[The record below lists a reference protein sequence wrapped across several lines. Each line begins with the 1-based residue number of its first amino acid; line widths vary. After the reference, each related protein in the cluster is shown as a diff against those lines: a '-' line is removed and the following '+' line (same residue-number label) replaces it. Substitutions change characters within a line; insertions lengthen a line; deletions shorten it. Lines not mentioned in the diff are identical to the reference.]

1 MCTFFFFISID
12 HHDDL
17 QMPPDRA
24 ISFVN
29 SPPPL
34 LVSNINNRTVPFAS
48 GTIKLAGNKSEIVQI
63 AFQTA
68 KI

>member
-29 SPPPL
+29 SPPPF
-34 LVSNINNRTVPFAS
+34 LVSNLNDRTIP
-48 GTIKLAGNKSEIVQI
+48 LHPE
-63 AFQTA
+63 
-68 KI
+68 

>member
-24 ISFVN
+24 ISFIN
-29 SPPPL
+29 SPSPFS
-34 LVSNINNRTVPFAS
+34 VSNFNDQTVPLHPERS
-48 GTIKLAGNKSEIVQI
+48 N
-63 AFQTA
+63 
-68 KI
+68 

>member
-1 MCTFFFFISID
+1 MCDMFFFISID

-29 SPPPL
+29 
-34 LVSNINNRTVPFAS
+34 
-48 GTIKLAGNKSEIVQI
+48 
-63 AFQTA
+63 
-68 KI
+68 